1 MAAAR
6 IRGLTFSTPTIL
18 GLTPQALR
26 WRLLRRLDPT
36 LFQKKAPLRSTEIS
50 PRKQEVGGLFHG
62 EQLKLSP
69 LDYSR
74 TTTFVFRTSRFF
86 FFL

>member
-6 IRGLTFSTPTIL
+6 IRGLTFSTRTIL

-36 LFQKKAPLRSTEIS
+36 LFQKKAPLRSQKSRQENKKLAVCFTENT
-50 PRKQEVGGLFHG
+50 ENALNN
-62 EQLKLSP
+62 LKLEH
-69 LDYSR
+69 Y
-74 TTTFVFRTSRFF
+74 
-86 FFL
+86 

>member
-6 IRGLTFSTPTIL
+6 IRGLTFSTRTIL

-36 LFQKKAPLRSTEIS
+36 LFQKRRHFAPQKSRQENKKLAVCFTENS
-50 PRKQEVGGLFHG
+50 
-62 EQLKLSP
+62 
-69 LDYSR
+69 
-74 TTTFVFRTSRFF
+74 
-86 FFL
+86 